1 VARDAMVWENVIEK
15 QINFF
20 VYKYV
25 DSSQKVVAYTREA
38 KCLVLVNYLQKN
50 SFIMKKRRFVIGLA
64 IGFLSYNN
72 HLQLYY
78 NSMDFYNI
86 RAIK

>member
-25 DSSQKVVAYTREA
+25 DSSQKVVAYYTREA
-38 KCLVLVNYLQKN
+38 KCLVLVNYLFK
-50 SFIMKKRRFVIGLA
+50 IIHYEKKGDL
-64 IGFLSYNN
+64 
-72 HLQLYY
+72 
-78 NSMDFYNI
+78 
-86 RAIK
+86 